1 MMRRRGAVVFV
12 AVLCGGLTLA
22 GAQATS
28 ETKPKAALNEGKPA
42 TIRGL
47 VRDLYCPMQNLSAT
61 AHDANVEC
69 AVMCLRAGSPIV
81 IQSESDF
88 YFPISDSVPDKDQ
101 RPRLMPFAGTRS
113 SRSSSTAFTRS
124 PSKTSGCGRSG
135 SPENGRESGP
145 VHRGRRQ
152 PRRRRYFR
160 STGRPMVIWRSAN
173 DVNGRA
179 FITDGTA

>member
-1 MMRRRGAVVFV
+1 MIALCDARAGAPSAHEEVSLKRSRAAALVFLAAFLV
-12 AVLCGGLTLA
+12 GRLMLA
-22 GAQATS
+22 GAQSTS
-28 ETKPKAALNEGKPA
+28 ESKPEAVLNEGKPK

-101 RPRLMPFAGTRS
+101 RPRLMPFAGKQVEVTGIVYVRNGVHAITIKDI
-113 SRSSSTAFTRS
+113 RER
-124 PSKTSGCGRSG
+124 
-135 SPENGRESGP
+135 PER
-145 VHRGRRQ
+145 
-152 PRRRRYFR
+152 
-160 STGRPMVIWRSAN
+160 
-173 DVNGRA
+173 
-179 FITDGTA
+179 

>member
-1 MMRRRGAVVFV
+1 MRRRGAVVFV

-69 AVMCLRAGSPIV
+69 AIMCLRAGSPIV

-101 RPRLMPFAGTRS
+101 RPRLMPFAGTHVEVTGIVYVRNGVHAITIKDI
-113 SRSSSTAFTRS
+113 RVR
-124 PSKTSGCGRSG
+124 
-135 SPENGRESGP
+135 PER
-145 VHRGRRQ
+145 
-152 PRRRRYFR
+152 
-160 STGRPMVIWRSAN
+160 
-173 DVNGRA
+173 
-179 FITDGTA
+179 